1 MVELEPGDIFCTK
14 GGGIVGWISRSLMA
28 PPTDRFHYG
37 LVWEKV
43 DGDYLIL
50 ESISK
55 GIAIGRLSFYEG
67 GDIKFY
73 RVDCPKELRE
83 QAPIELT
90 TWGRSLYDYLLFLKF
105 AFQGIALFI
114 KQLFTEGRFRRIR
127 AEELTWV
134 HNNSFLCT
142 EAVDIA
148 YDAVGVNIIP
158 AETCPIPSAF
168 KQAELDGRI
177 SEVKELT

>member
-14 GGGIVGWISRSLMA
+14 GEGIVGWISRNLMA

-67 GDIKFY
+67 KDIKFY

-90 TWGRSLYDYLLFLKF
+90 RWGRSLYDYLLFLKF
-105 AFQGIALFI
+105 AIQGIALFI

>member
-1 MVELEPGDIFCTK
+1 MVELEPGDIFSTK
-14 GGGIVGWISRSLMA
+14 GKGILGWLSRNLMA

-43 DGDYLIL
+43 DDDYLIL

-55 GIAIGRLSFYEG
+55 GIAIGRLFFYEG

-73 RVDCPKELRE
+73 RVDCPNELRG
-83 QAPIELT
+83 QAPVELT
-90 TWGRSLYDYLLFLKF
+90 RWGRSLYDYLLIPKL
-105 AFQGIALFI
+105 AIQGIALFI

-134 HNNSFLCT
+134 QNNSFLCT

-158 AETCPIPSAF
+158 IGTCPVPSAF
-168 KQAELDGRI
+168 KQAEMDGKI
-177 SEVKELT
+177 TEIKEAS

>member
-1 MVELEPGDIFCTK
+1 MVELEPGDIFSTK
-14 GGGIVGWISRSLMA
+14 GEGILGWLSRNLTA

-37 LVWEKV
+37 LVWGKV
-43 DGDYLIL
+43 DDDYLIL
-50 ESISK
+50 ESITK
-55 GIAIGRLSFYEG
+55 GIAVGRLSLYEG
-67 GDIKFY
+67 ADIKFY
-73 RVDCPKELRE
+73 RVNCPKELRE

-90 TWGRSLYDYLLFLKF
+90 RWGRSLYDYLLIPKL
-105 AFQGIALFI
+105 AIQGIALFI
-114 KQLFTEGRFRRIR
+114 EQFFTEGRFRRIR

-168 KQAELDGRI
+168 RQAELDGRI
-177 SEVKELT
+177 TEVKEAT